1 MLDGRAVDTQH
12 LCASTH
18 TRTHT
23 HSMYVLTC
31 AIGFYCT
38 SVHTRV
44 LGCSTH
50 THTHTNNVYT
60 SYTVYCQTGG
70 ICAVKRGPMLH
81 CVCVLVWYTTI
92 MYDMRRNH
100 LKVGGLCEQRFLF
113 KIAVPKEIVS
123 YAMWNIINKLLLL
136 RLN

>member
-1 MLDGRAVDTQH
+1 MVVQLILNIYALPLTHV
-12 LCASTH
+12 H
-18 TRTHT
+18 TRTAC
-23 HSMYVLTC
+23 TC
-31 AIGFYCT
+31 LRVQLVFIALVCT
-38 SVHTRV
+38 RA
-44 LGCSTH
+44 CWAAQH